1 MGMTSA
7 QTMKEAAESVVAG
20 EKSLGAAANDYG
32 IPKTTLFRYV
42 VKMAGDREV
51 VKFSPIYK
59 VRQVLTDD
67 EESLLADYMLTAS
80 KLHHGLSPKEARLLA
95 FEFASAN
102 LKNVPSSWVFNQ
114 TAGEDW
120 FSAFM
125 KRHGS
130 LSLRAPEATSLSR
143 ATSFNRSN
151 VSAFFDNLQTVMQ
164 RHNFGPHEIYNAD
177 ETGVTTVH
185 KPDKVVAA
193 RGSKQMGKMTS
204 AERGT
209 LVTLCCAVL

>member
-1 MGMTSA
+1 MTSA
-7 QTMKEAAESVVAG
+7 QTMKAAAESVVSG
-20 EKSLGAAANDYG
+20 EKSLGAAANDNG

-42 VKMAGDREV
+42 IKMRQAGDREA
-51 VKFSPIYK
+51 VKFFPNYK
-59 VRQVLTDD
+59 VRQILTDD
-67 EESLLADYMLTAS
+67 EESLLADYLLTAS

-95 FEFASAN
+95 FGFATAN
-102 LKNVPSSWVFNQ
+102 LKNVPPSWVINQ
-114 TAGEDW
+114 RAGGDW

-130 LSLRAPEATSLSR
+130 LSVRAPEATSLSR

-185 KPDKVVAA
+185 KPN
-193 RGSKQMGKMTS
+193 
-204 AERGT
+204 
-209 LVTLCCAVL
+209 